1 MQEDGNLERRR
12 SMADEAAGRDAGTA
26 EAILDAAE
34 PLFGSQ
40 GFAATTIK
48 QIGKAAGLNPAL
60 IYYYFGSKEEL
71 YRALLNRLFGTL
83 TERGAERLATVST
96 PEEAIRTL
104 MSLQSEMMLR
114 SPSLPRILA
123 REMADHGAAHAQE
136 GIAHLSATLFSRLHA
151 LIRHGQAAGTIR
163 GDLDARFAAVS
174 TVSLIPYFHIAR
186 PAVAILMG
194 EGDEITHEQMEAY
207 ARHAADFVLAALAV
221 PGGGER

>member
-1 MQEDGNLERRR
+1 MTDQG
-12 SMADEAAGRDAGTA
+12 AGRDAGTA

-48 QIGKAAGLNPAL
+48 QIGAAAGLNPAL
-60 IYYYFGSKEEL
+60 IYYYYGSKEEL
-71 YRALLNRLFGTL
+71 YRALLRRLFGTL
-83 TERGAERLATVST
+83 AERGAERLANVSS
-96 PEEAIRTL
+96 PEEAIRAL
-104 MSLQSEMMLR
+104 LALQNETMLGR
-114 SPSLPRILA
+114 PSLPRIMA

-136 GIAHLSATLFSRLHA
+136 GIAHLSATLFARLHA
-151 LIRHGQAAGTIR
+151 LIQHGQAIGTIR

-194 EGDEITHEQMEAY
+194 DSDEITQEQMEAY
-207 ARHAADFVLAALAV
+207 ARHAADFVLAALAA
-221 PGGGER
+221 PRRAEP

>member
-1 MQEDGNLERRR
+1 
-12 SMADEAAGRDAGTA
+12 MADEKPGRDAGTA

-48 QIGKAAGLNPAL
+48 QIGAAAGLNPAL

-71 YRALLNRLFGTL
+71 YRAILNRLFGTL
-83 TERGAERLATVST
+83 ASRGAERLQGVSS
-96 PEEAIRTL
+96 PQEAIRML
-104 MSLQSEMMLR
+104 LALQSETMMR

-136 GIAHLSATLFSRLHA
+136 GIAHLSATLFSRLQA
-151 LIRHGQAAGTIR
+151 LIQHGQAAGTIR

-174 TVSLIPYFHIAR
+174 AVSLIPYFHVAR

-194 EGDEITHEQMEAY
+194 ESGEPTQEQMEAY
-207 ARHAADFVLAALAV
+207 ARHAADFVLAALAA
-221 PGGGER
+221 PGRGEG

>member
-1 MQEDGNLERRR
+1 MVDA
-12 SMADEAAGRDAGTA
+12 SAGRDAGTA

-60 IYYYFGSKEEL
+60 IYYYFGSKEDL

-83 TERGAERLATVST
+83 TQRGAERLATVSS

-104 MSLQSEMMLR
+104 LGLQSEIMSR

-151 LIRHGQAAGTIR
+151 LIQHGQAAGTIR
-163 GDLDARFAAVS
+163 ADVDARFAAVS
-174 TVSLIPYFHIAR
+174 TVSLVPYFHIAM
-186 PAVAILMG
+186 PAVAILMDQG
-194 EGDEITHEQMEAY
+194 GEITQEQMEAY
-207 ARHAADFVLAALAV
+207 ARHAAEFALAALAV
-221 PGGGER
+221 PATGAD

>member
-1 MQEDGNLERRR
+1 
-12 SMADEAAGRDAGTA
+12 MADETAGQDAGTA

-83 TERGAERLATVST
+83 TQRGAERLAAVST

-104 MSLQSEMMLR
+104 LALQSEMMMR

-136 GIAHLSATLFSRLHA
+136 GIAHLSATLFARLHA

-163 GDLDARFAAVS
+163 GDLDAGFAAVS
-174 TVSLIPYFHIAR
+174 TVSLIPYFHIAL

-194 EGDEITHEQMEAY
+194 EGADPTREQMEAY
-207 ARHAADFVLAALAV
+207 ARHAADFALAALAA
-221 PGGGER
+221 PGKGPDR

>member
-1 MQEDGNLERRR
+1 MMHISGEAA
-12 SMADEAAGRDAGTA
+12 MADEKAGRDAGTA

-48 QIGKAAGLNPAL
+48 QIGAAAGLNPAL

-83 TERGAERLATVST
+83 AERGTERLANVTT
-96 PEEAIRTL
+96 PQEAIRVL
-104 MSLQSEMMLR
+104 LALQSETMLR

-151 LIRHGQAAGTIR
+151 LIQHGQATGTFR
-163 GDLDARFAAVS
+163 ADLDARFAAIS
-174 TVSLIPYFHIAR
+174 TVSLIPYFHMAK

-194 EGDEITHEQMEAY
+194 ETQEPTSELSGAY
-207 ARHAADFVLAALAV
+207 ANHAAEFILAALA
-221 PGGGER
+221 PPQGAEP

>member
-1 MQEDGNLERRR
+1 MTDH
-12 SMADEAAGRDAGTA
+12 SAGKDAGTA

-34 PLFGSQ
+34 PLFGNQ

-71 YRALLNRLFGTL
+71 YRALLNRLFGAL
-83 TERGAERLATVST
+83 TQRGAERLATVTT

-104 MSLQSEMMLR
+104 LALQSETMLR

-136 GIAHLSATLFSRLHA
+136 GIAHLSATLFARLHA
-151 LIRHGQAAGTIR
+151 LIQHGQAAGSIR
-163 GDLDARFAAVS
+163 ADVDARFAAVS
-174 TVSLIPYFHIAR
+174 TVSLIPYFHFAM

-194 EGDEITHEQMEAY
+194 GGELTREQMEAY
-207 ARHAADFVLAALAV
+207 ARHAADFALAALAA
-221 PGGGER
+221 PGKGAD

>member
-1 MQEDGNLERRR
+1 MTEPGAVTR
-12 SMADEAAGRDAGTA
+12 MADEAAGRDAGTA

-48 QIGKAAGLNPAL
+48 QIGRAAGLNPAL

-83 TERGAERLATVST
+83 AQRGAERMAAVSS

-104 MSLQSEMMLR
+104 LGLQSEIMMR

-151 LIRHGQAAGTIR
+151 LIQHGQAAGTIR
-163 GDLDARFAAVS
+163 ADVDARFAAVS
-174 TVSLIPYFHIAR
+174 TVSLIPYFHIAQ

-194 EGDEITHEQMEAY
+194 EGELTREQMEAY

-221 PGGGER
+221 PPKGAD

>member
-1 MQEDGNLERRR
+1 
-12 SMADEAAGRDAGTA
+12 MADESAGRDAGTA

-60 IYYYFGSKEEL
+60 IYYYYGSKEEL

-83 TERGAERLATVST
+83 TERGAQRLATVST

-104 MSLQSEMMLR
+104 LALQSEIMMR

-163 GDLDARFAAVS
+163 PDVDARFAAVS
-174 TVSLIPYFHIAR
+174 TVSLIPYFHIAL

-194 EGDEITHEQMEAY
+194 EGGDPSREQMEAY
-207 ARHAADFVLAALAV
+207 ARHAADFALAALAA
-221 PGGGER
+221 PGKGADR

>member
-1 MQEDGNLERRR
+1 
-12 SMADEAAGRDAGTA
+12 MADQTAGRDAGTA

-83 TERGAERLATVST
+83 TQRGAERLATVTT

-104 MSLQSEMMLR
+104 LALQSEIMMR

-136 GIAHLSATLFSRLHA
+136 GIAHLSATLFARLHA
-151 LIRHGQAAGTIR
+151 LIQHGQAAGTIR
-163 GDLDARFAAVS
+163 ADVDARFAAVS
-174 TVSLIPYFHIAR
+174 TVSLIPYFHIAM
-186 PAVAILMG
+186 PAVSILMREGG
-194 EGDEITHEQMEAY
+194 ELTREQMEAY
-207 ARHAADFVLAALAV
+207 ARHAADFALAALAA
-221 PGGGER
+221 PGKGPD

>member
-1 MQEDGNLERRR
+1 
-12 SMADEAAGRDAGTA
+12 MADETAGRDAGTA

-71 YRALLNRLFGTL
+71 YRAILNRLFGTL
-83 TERGAERLATVST
+83 TERGAERLATVTS

-104 MSLQSEMMLR
+104 IALQSETMLH
-114 SPSLPRILA
+114 SPSLPRILV
-123 REMADHGAAHAQE
+123 REMADHGAKHAQE
-136 GIAHLSATLFSRLHA
+136 GMAHLSATLFARLHA
-151 LIRHGQAAGTIR
+151 LIQHGQAAGTFR
-163 GDLDARFAAVS
+163 ADLDARFAAIS
-174 TVSLIPYFHIAR
+174 TVSLIPYFHIAK

-194 EGDEITHEQMEAY
+194 DGGDPTQEQMEAY
-207 ARHAADFVLAALAV
+207 ARHAADFVLAALAA
-221 PGGGER
+221 PGKGAD

>member
-1 MQEDGNLERRR
+1 M
-12 SMADEAAGRDAGTA
+12 AGRDAGTA

-83 TERGAERLATVST
+83 TQRGAERLANVSS

-104 MSLQSEMMLR
+104 LALQSEMMMR

-151 LIRHGQAAGTIR
+151 LIQHGQAAGTIR
-163 GDLDARFAAVS
+163 GDLDARFAAIS
-174 TVSLIPYFHIAR
+174 IVSLIPYFHVAK

-194 EGDEITHEQMEAY
+194 ETGELTHDLMEAY
-207 ARHAADFVLAALAV
+207 ARHAADFALAALAA
-221 PGGGER
+221 PGKAADR

>member
-1 MQEDGNLERRR
+1 MVDA
-12 SMADEAAGRDAGTA
+12 SAGRDAGTA

-60 IYYYFGSKEEL
+60 IYYYYGSKEEL

-83 TERGAERLATVST
+83 TQRGAERLAAVSS

-104 MSLQSEMMLR
+104 LGLQSEMMMR

-136 GIAHLSATLFSRLHA
+136 GIAHLSATLFARLHA

-163 GDLDARFAAVS
+163 ADVDARFAAVS
-174 TVSLIPYFHIAR
+174 TVSLIPYFHIAM
-186 PAVAILMG
+186 PAVSILLDQG
-194 EGDEITHEQMEAY
+194 GEITREQMEAY
-207 ARHAADFVLAALAV
+207 ARHAAEFALAALAA
-221 PGGGER
+221 PPKGAD